1 MRRMIKKLT
10 AVALSIGM
18 LSVPAVFA
26 EASRLEIS
34 QEGTQTVVLSGC
46 LGEENANLGVT
57 AQVYVQGCD
66 FDDLRELSDGASI
79 FDVIKF
85 HDETVTDSEGNY
97 EFKFDLTSESQ
108 WLTPYV
114 STKNEKVGGSEYDY
128 MFVNDTE
135 WRTVAKTINDA
146 AKSTSDT
153 AYKSVLDCLNE
164 DFLVMG
170 YSKAEMSDINAAK
183 LARVIL
189 NTVKEESLQPDN
201 RDNSWLELK
210 QALMTERLNESKITD
225 IYAEPLSYTELN
237 DSDIKDWYD
246 RSFITDK
253 FKADFT
259 ERLSGCAFESY
270 GEYKKAL
277 AEAFVLS
284 TVRYPNGVDNIKDIF
299 GDFEDEIGVRLSEAE
314 NYVWSELS
322 GKNYKG
328 YEELA
333 AGFEKLNKQTASSNG
348 GGSSSGGS
356 GNGSNKKGYVSDYSG
371 NIFDIGGSSISAE
384 PMLND
389 IFSDLG
395 EAEWAKEA
403 IKYLAEQQ
411 IVSGVGNSRFA
422 PNESIT
428 REQFAKIAVGAFSIK
443 GEGEIRF
450 ADVPADS
457 WFAPYIQKAY
467 AAGVVNGMSEDIF
480 GTGLRITR
488 QDMCVMIYRA
498 AKVAAYEITATEYA
512 LFADDDSIADYA
524 REAVYSL
531 RECGAVNGLTETE
544 FVPDEYA
551 TRAQAAKIIYYLIK
565 EM

>member
-1 MRRMIKKLT
+1 MREMIKKLT
-10 AVALSIGM
+10 AAALAVGM
-18 LSVPAVFA
+18 LSLPAAFA
-26 EASRLEIS
+26 EASKLEIS

-46 LGEENANLGVT
+46 LGTENANLGVT
-57 AQVYVQGCD
+57 AQVYVQGYD
-66 FDDLRELSDGASI
+66 FDDLKAISEGANV
-79 FDVIKF
+79 FDMIKF

-97 EFKFDLTSESQ
+97 EFKFDLTTESQ

-135 WRTVAKTINDA
+135 WKTVAKTINDA
-146 AKSTSDT
+146 AKSSSDS
-153 AYKSVLDCLNE
+153 AYKDILTCLEE

-170 YSKAEMSDINAAK
+170 YSKAEMSAINTEK
-183 LARVIL
+183 LAKVIL
-189 NTVKEESLQPDN
+189 NTVKEESLPSEN
-201 RDNSWLELK
+201 RDDSWLELK
-210 QALMTERLNESKITD
+210 QALMVERLNEGKIED
-225 IYAEPLSYTELN
+225 IYDEPISYTEL
-237 DSDIKDWYD
+237 DESDIKSWYGK
-246 RSFITDK
+246 SFITDK
-253 FKADFT
+253 LKADFT
-259 ERLSGCAFESY
+259 ERLSGCDFKSY

-299 GDFEDEIGVRLSEAE
+299 GDFEDEIGVNVNEAE
-314 NYVWSELS
+314 NHVWSSLS
-322 GKNYKG
+322 GRNYKS
-328 YEELA
+328 YEALA
-333 AGFEKLNKQTASSNG
+333 SGFKTLNKKTNDG
-348 GGSSSGGS
+348 GGSSSSSGGS
-356 GNGSNKKGYVSDYSG
+356 SNKKGYVSDYSG
-371 NIFDIGGSSISAE
+371 NIFDISGSTASAE

-395 EAEWAKEA
+395 EAEWAREA
-403 IKYLAEQQ
+403 IKYLAEKQ
-411 IVSGVGNSRFA
+411 IVSGVGNDCFA

-428 REQFAKIAVGAFSIK
+428 REQFAKIAVGAFSID
-443 GEGEIRF
+443 GEGEIGF
-450 ADVPADS
+450 SDVPADS
-457 WFAPYIQKAY
+457 WFAPYIKKAY

-480 GTGLRITR
+480 GTGLKITR

-498 AKVAAYEITATEYA
+498 AKQAGYEITAEDYA
-512 LFADDDSIADYA
+512 LFADDEGIADYA

-544 FVPDEYA
+544 FAPYEYA